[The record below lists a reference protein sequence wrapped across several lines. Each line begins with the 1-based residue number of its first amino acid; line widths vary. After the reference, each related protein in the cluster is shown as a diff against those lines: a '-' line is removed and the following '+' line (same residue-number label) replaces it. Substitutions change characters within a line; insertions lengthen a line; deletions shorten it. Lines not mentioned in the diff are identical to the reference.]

1 MQTACNL
8 LFAINHQW
16 EPDWKWLRGE
26 LDHLAIKPGH
36 LLERLDGIFLEPH
49 LEQRVARALLLLH
62 DVLELVPE
70 QYDVTRVRA
79 NVQQSLHDHGLGT
92 PDVSKKEM
100 E

>member
-1 MQTACNL
+1 MNERALHHECIETT
-8 LFAINHQW
+8 
-16 EPDWKWLRGE
+16 P
-26 LDHLAIKPGH
+26 
-36 LLERLDGIFLEPH
+36 LERLDGIFLEPH

-70 QYDVTRVRA
+70 PYDVTRVRA

-100 E
+100 